1 MYDIFFD
8 LNDMHQPVEESSC
21 HYIGDGLKATHED
34 EDFIWNEQLD
44 FDFVKELAK
53 PVNKDG
59 CICKKCGEMYPY
71 AEPNQPDGTM
81 ICYSCRKYG

>member
-1 MYDIFFD
+1 MFDIFFD
-8 LNDMHQPVEESSC
+8 LNDMHQPVADEEV
-21 HYIGDGLKATHED
+21 KASNEP
-34 EDFIWNEQLD
+34 FGWGEQLD

-59 CICKKCGEMYPY
+59 CICTKCGEMYPY